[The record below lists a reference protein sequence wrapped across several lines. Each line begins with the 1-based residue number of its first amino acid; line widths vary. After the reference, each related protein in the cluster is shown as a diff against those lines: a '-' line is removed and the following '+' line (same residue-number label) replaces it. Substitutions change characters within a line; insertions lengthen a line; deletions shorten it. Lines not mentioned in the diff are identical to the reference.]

1 MKAEAFWSD
10 WPRDFVEVT
19 GADARAY
26 LHSQLSQDVQAMAVG
41 EARWSY
47 LLQPNGKVDALLRV
61 TETGEGRFV
70 LDVDKGFGA
79 AVLVRLERFRIR
91 VKVDME
97 PLPWHCVAV
106 RGAEAASVA
115 VAAAGGDTW
124 SVPSWWGDP
133 SAWDV
138 IGPES
143 APPAGVPTADRARLE
158 RARVE
163 AGWPAMGAELTER
176 TIPGEVG
183 PLLDL
188 AVSFT
193 KGCYPGQEL
202 VERMDS
208 RGALAPHQLR
218 RLHSNGSVLAVGD
231 ALVVAGQDVGTVT
244 SVAGAQGLAVM
255 ARSVEPG
262 ATALVGGVAVSILP
276 LR

>member
-1 MKAEAFWSD
+1 MFWCE

-26 LHSQLSQDVQAMAVG
+26 LHSQLSQDVQAMGVG

-47 LLQPNGKVDALLRV
+47 LLQPNGKVEALVRV
-61 TETGEGRFV
+61 TRADEGRFV

-91 VKVDME
+91 VKVEME
-97 PLPWHCVAV
+97 PLAWRCVAV
-106 RGAEAASVA
+106 RGDLAERVVVTASGIEGVA
-115 VAAAGGDTW
+115 
-124 SVPSWWGDP
+124 VPSWWSVP
-133 SAWDV
+133 AAWDL
-138 IGPES
+138 IGPE
-143 APPAGVPTADRARLE
+143 PRPPEDVPAGDRARLE
-158 RARVE
+158 AARIE

-176 TIPGEVG
+176 TIPGEIG

-202 VERMDS
+202 LERMDA
-208 RGALAPHQLR
+208 RGAAAPHQLR
-218 RLHSNGSVLAVGD
+218 RLRADRGALEVGEVVLA
-231 ALVVAGQDVGTVT
+231 AGQSVGTV
-244 SVAGAQGLAVM
+244 SSAAGPEGLAVL

-262 ATALVGGVAVSILP
+262 VVGRVDGVTVSILP